1 MLATHAILG
10 GLISVALCAA
20 LVGLSS
26 RIFALIPRS
35 DLNAR
40 QASHLRPTLR
50 LGGVAIICGLWLTM
64 LATGATPTQASI
76 LLSAI
81 PLFAVGFLEDFGR
94 HQSPRRRLA
103 AAAFS
108 GLLVVW
114 FSGIQIDRI
123 GVPQL
128 EPFMT
133 YLPVT
138 LGLSIFVTVG
148 LSHAFNLV
156 DGLNGLSGSITLTSI
171 AGLIGVLV
179 FAGSADSSNLLLAL
193 AGAVVG
199 FLLFNFPHGRIF
211 LGDAGAY
218 CIGFILAWTAVDLM
232 VQLPQFSPWAAVL
245 IFFWPVADTLFTIL
259 RRLSQGRKIY
269 HPDRLHF
276 HQVVLRTLEITWVG
290 RHNRT
295 IANPLATVLM
305 LPLFAVPVGLGVMF
319 WNQNGR
325 AGWSFVAAFACYA
338 VTYRALIKFAKAHRS
353 SRIHRALLAAAS
365 EASDLGTATPD
376 MQDRLR

>member
-1 MLATHAILG
+1 MFATHTILG
-10 GLISVALCAA
+10 GLISVAMCAA
-20 LVGLSS
+20 LIALSP

-50 LGGVAIICGLWLTM
+50 LGGGAIICGLWLTM
-64 LATGATPTQASI
+64 LATGTSPTQTNI
-76 LLSAI
+76 LLAAI
-81 PLFAVGFLEDFGR
+81 PLFAVGLLEDLGK

-103 AAAFS
+103 AAAFA

-123 GVPQL
+123 GVPLL
-128 EPFMT
+128 EPFMA

-156 DGLNGLSGSITLTSI
+156 DGLNGLSGGITLTSI
-171 AGLIGVLV
+171 AGLVGVL
-179 FAGSADSSNLLLAL
+179 FLAGSADSSNLLLAL
-193 AGAVVG
+193 AGAVLG

-218 CIGFILAWTAVDLM
+218 CIGFILAWTAVDM
-232 VQLPQFSPWAAVL
+232 MAQLPQFSPWSALL

-259 RRLSQGRKIY
+259 RRLSQGSKID

-295 IANPLATVLM
+295 IANPLATLLM
-305 LPLFAVPVGLGVMF
+305 LPLFAVPVCFGVVF
-319 WNQNGR
+319 WNQNGN
-325 AGWSFVAAFACYA
+325 AGLSFFTAFVCYA
-338 VTYRALIKFAKAHRS
+338 VAYRALIQFAK
-353 SRIHRALLAAAS
+353 SRRCFRKHRAMRSAS
-365 EASDLGTATPD
+365 SDVARLDTATVD
-376 MQDRLR
+376 MPERLR

>member
-1 MLATHAILG
+1 MLATHAIFG
-10 GLISVALCAA
+10 GLVSVALCAT
-20 LVGLSS
+20 LMRFRS

-40 QASHLRPTLR
+40 QASHMRPTLR
-50 LGGVAIICGLWLTM
+50 LGGGAIICGLWLTM
-64 LATGATPTQASI
+64 LAMGATATQTSI
-76 LLSAI
+76 LFATF
-81 PLFAVGFLEDFGR
+81 PLFTVGLLEDLGK

-123 GVPQL
+123 GVPLL
-128 EPFMT
+128 EPFMA
-133 YLPVT
+133 YLPISV
-138 LGLSIFVTVG
+138 GLSIFVTVG
-148 LSHAFNLV
+148 LCHAFNLV
-156 DGLNGLSGSITLTSI
+156 DGLNGLSGSIALTSI
-171 AGLIGVLV
+171 AGFVGVLSL
-179 FAGSADSSNLLLAL
+179 AGASDSSNLLLAL

-232 VQLPQFSPWAAVL
+232 AQLPQFSPWSALL

-259 RRLSQGRKIY
+259 RRLSQGSKIY

-325 AGWSFVAAFACYA
+325 AGWSFVAAFVCYA

-353 SRIHRALLAAAS
+353 PRIHRALLAAAP
-365 EASDLGTATPD
+365 EAPDLGAATPD
-376 MQDRLR
+376 RQDRLR

>member
-10 GLISVALCAA
+10 GLISVAMCAA
-20 LVGLSS
+20 LIAFGT

-50 LGGVAIICGLWLTM
+50 LGGVAIVGALWLVM
-64 LATGATPTQASI
+64 LFGGATRTQTCI
-76 LLSAI
+76 LLAAI
-81 PLFAVGFLEDFGR
+81 PLFAVGLLEDLGR

-103 AAAFS
+103 AAAFA

-123 GVPQL
+123 GIPML
-128 EPFMT
+128 EPFMA

-138 LGLSIFVTVG
+138 LVLSIFVTVG
-148 LSHAFNLV
+148 ISHAFNLV
-156 DGLNGLSGSITLTSI
+156 DGLNGLSGTITLTSI
-171 AGLIGVLV
+171 AGLGGVLV
-179 FAGSADSSNLLLAL
+179 LAGHADSANLLLVL

-218 CIGFILAWTAVDLM
+218 CIGFILAWTAIDLM
-232 VQLPQFSPWAAVL
+232 AQLPQFSPWAALL

-259 RRLSQGRKIY
+259 RRISQGNKIY

-276 HQVVLRTLEITWVG
+276 HQVVLRTLEITWIG
-290 RHNRT
+290 RHNRV
-295 IANPLATVLM
+295 IANPLATLLM
-305 LPLFAVPVGLGVMF
+305 LPFFAVPVGLGVVF
-319 WNQNGR
+319 WSLDFQ
-325 AGWSFVAAFACYA
+325 AAWAFVAAFLCYV
-338 VTYRALIKFAKAHRS
+338 VTYKFLILIAKTKMRHAFRGQGKTAENDAPS
-353 SRIHRALLAAAS
+353 IALAAT
-365 EASDLGTATPD
+365 DIPD
-376 MQDRLR
+376 RMG

>member
-276 HQVVLRTLEITWVG
+276 HQVVLRTLEITWSADNRHRKPACHRADATAFCGAG
-290 RHNRT
+290 RSWGHVLEPERT
-295 IANPLATVLM
+295 RRLVVCCGVRLLCRDLSGAYQVCKSPPLVKNTS
-305 LPLFAVPVGLGVMF
+305 
-319 WNQNGR
+319 R
-325 AGWSFVAAFACYA
+325 FACRC
-338 VTYRALIKFAKAHRS
+338 V
-353 SRIHRALLAAAS
+353 
-365 EASDLGTATPD
+365 
-376 MQDRLR
+376 

>member
-20 LVGLSS
+20 MIALSP

-35 DLNAR
+35 DLSAR

-64 LATGATPTQASI
+64 IGAEATPTQACI
-76 LLSAI
+76 LISAI
-81 PLFAVGFLEDFGR
+81 PLFAVGLLEDLGK

-103 AAAFS
+103 AAAVA

-123 GVPQL
+123 GVPLL
-128 EPFMT
+128 EPFMA

-138 LGLSIFVTVG
+138 LALSIFVTVG

-156 DGLNGLSGSITLTSI
+156 DGLNGLSGTITLTSI
-171 AGLIGVLV
+171 AGLVGVLV
-179 FAGSADSSNLLLAL
+179 LAGSADSSTLLLAL

-218 CIGFILAWTAVDLM
+218 CIGFILAWTAVDM
-232 VQLPQFSPWAAVL
+232 MTQLPKFSPWAALL

-259 RRLSQGRKIY
+259 RRLSQGSKID

-276 HQVVLRTLEITWVG
+276 HQVVLRTLEIAWVG

-295 IANPLATVLM
+295 IANPLATMLM
-305 LPLFAVPVGLGVMF
+305 LPFFAVPVCLGVAF
-319 WNQNGR
+319 WNQNGS
-325 AGWSFVAAFACYA
+325 AGWAFLVAFVCYA
-338 VTYRALIKFAKAHRS
+338 VTYRALIRFAKAR
-353 SRIHRALLAAAS
+353 RRTGGQRLARDTSDVSHMDAA
-365 EASDLGTATPD
+365 TAD
-376 MQDRLR
+376 MVDRRR